1 MEGIVPGILDIWTL
15 MRDSNEPIHRHLP
28 GGSVMGQADVLN
40 WLEANPGWHSVEEVM
55 EVIGTTQRNA
65 AWRILRM
72 LKRNREI
79 ESRIFE
85 GEKCS
90 LYRFLRPAPRGRAGR
105 SVENR
110 VGQAWRSGSVQVI
123 VEDVAGAKLI
133 QLPAG
138 HFQCKHCL
146 TVVRIDER
154 GFAACGNCG
163 MIYNDGKV
171 DEKMSN
177 REKKRRKDKL
187 IYECKHNNI

>member
-1 MEGIVPGILDIWTL
+1 
-15 MRDSNEPIHRHLP
+15 
-28 GGSVMGQADVLN
+28 MGQADVLE
-40 WLEANPGWHSVEEVM
+40 WLKENLGWHSAEDISQHVDLSVHSIRASLK
-55 EVIGTTQRNA
+55 V
-65 AWRILRM
+65 
-72 LKRNREI
+72 LKRDHAVEWRMGDNGQKAR
-79 ESRIFE
+79 
-85 GEKCS
+85 
-90 LYRFLRPAPRGRAGR
+90 LYRHLEQKPMGRAGR

-110 VGQAWRSGSVQVI
+110 VGQAWRSGRVQVI

-146 TVVRIDER
+146 VVVRIDER
-154 GFAACGNCG
+154 GFAACENCG